1 MVSAAR
7 TTGVRVPHWLFVRQ
21 NRTGHP
27 PPRWAARTR
36 IPSGWG
42 CRLRPAVEGAELR
55 SLETPPTPTAAVGC
69 HVALGA
75 DHDYHWSM
83 ADILSQDELDAL
95 LGEMQDG
102 EDGDEAEEVEEAE
115 EAVEADDAVEAED
128 ESPEIPAESPAVRR
142 PSAPVAELSGDVA
155 EGHNIDLILS
165 IPIELQVE
173 LGRTR
178 MSVHELLQLGQGSVI
193 ELTRLASDLIDLSV
207 NNKVVAN
214 GEAVVVNEN
223 FGFRV
228 VEVDSVRGR
237 IEKL

>member
-1 MVSAAR
+1 
-7 TTGVRVPHWLFVRQ
+7 
-21 NRTGHP
+21 
-27 PPRWAARTR
+27 
-36 IPSGWG
+36 
-42 CRLRPAVEGAELR
+42 
-55 SLETPPTPTAAVGC
+55 
-69 HVALGA
+69 
-75 DHDYHWSM
+75 M

-102 EDGDEAEEVEEAE
+102 EDEDEAEEVEEPVDVE
-115 EAVEADDAVEAED
+115 EPVEAGD
-128 ESPEIPAESPAVRR
+128 ESPEIPAERPAVRR

-155 EGHNIDLILS
+155 TGHNIDLILS

-228 VEVDSVRGR
+228 AEVDSVRGR